1 MTESQ
6 SLIGQTISH
15 YRIIEKLGGGGMGVV
30 YKAEDTEL
38 GRLVA
43 LKFLPEGLAQD
54 PHAMER
60 LRREARAASA
70 LNHPNI
76 CTIHEIGKNGDQ
88 SFIVM
93 ELLDGETLKHRIRG
107 KPLPLEEM
115 LDLGTEIADALNAA
129 HSKGII
135 HRDIKPANIFVTEHG
150 HAKVLDFGLA
160 KVSLATENVG
170 ASGMST
176 VTAVEALTSPGA
188 TVGTMAYMS
197 PEQARGEEVDERT
210 DLFSFGAV
218 LYEMATGR
226 MAFPG
231 TTIALVHDGILNR
244 TPSSVT
250 RVNPQRPPKLDEII
264 SKALEKDRKLR
275 YQHASDVRTDLQR
288 LRRDSELHKAETS
301 GTAIHR
307 LSRKKVSI
315 PAAVV
320 VFFMAAAG
328 LSVGIFFWT
337 AKRQQAAPLDVP
349 ALKLQQV
356 TTNSAE
362 NPVQS
367 GAISPNGKYVA
378 YADLQGIHIKLIETS
393 ETQTVPLPESLK
405 GARVEWGIAGWFS
418 DSTRLLANLYPGA
431 QHPISIWTVSVLG
444 GVPTMLRDDAEAW
457 SMSHDGSLIA
467 FANNRGTAGP
477 REIWVMD
484 PTGGNERKLLS
495 SEAGTLIGDAR
506 FSPGD
511 KRFVYVESPDIP
523 GSPEYSLLTRS
534 VAGGPSIKAL
544 TSRRL
549 RTHSWL
555 PDGRLLY
562 ALAEDNENSCN
573 YWTLRIDPDTGKP
586 AEAPKRLTNWA
597 GFCLDQTSVTAD
609 GRSVAF
615 KESFNRM
622 SVFTAVLQADHAHI
636 TTPSLLTLSEGENAP
651 FGWTA
656 DSKAVIIEIDDRNGR
671 SEIRKQSLDA
681 DTADLIVSGNAKE
694 IVSNP
699 HVTPDGKWILY
710 TAMRKD
716 KGPDEEVSFARVGIN
731 GGPSQVLFRYHSYGH
746 RCANF
751 PSNLCVFG
759 ERTQDRKHLVFTSAD
774 ALKGRGRELAR
785 FDTTDP
791 AADYDWEISPDG
803 TRIAVRKNTEPRLDI
818 ISLNGHPP
826 QQLTAKGW
834 TTFVNLNWAAD
845 GGGIFTSAL
854 VPRGAILLYLDLKG
868 NAHPLWEQKGSS
880 GTFAAP
886 APDGRHLALSGWTTS
901 SNLWMMENF

>member
-60 LRREARAASA
+60 FRREARAASA

-160 KVSLATENVG
+160 RVSLATENVG

-337 AKRQQAAPLDVP
+337 TKRQQAAPLDVP

-523 GSPEYSLLTRS
+523 GSPE
-534 VAGGPSIKAL
+534 
-544 TSRRL
+544 
-549 RTHSWL
+549 
-555 PDGRLLY
+555 
-562 ALAEDNENSCN
+562 
-573 YWTLRIDPDTGKP
+573 
-586 AEAPKRLTNWA
+586 
-597 GFCLDQTSVTAD
+597 
-609 GRSVAF
+609 
-615 KESFNRM
+615 
-622 SVFTAVLQADHAHI
+622 
-636 TTPSLLTLSEGENAP
+636 
-651 FGWTA
+651 
-656 DSKAVIIEIDDRNGR
+656 
-671 SEIRKQSLDA
+671 
-681 DTADLIVSGNAKE
+681 
-694 IVSNP
+694 
-699 HVTPDGKWILY
+699 
-710 TAMRKD
+710 
-716 KGPDEEVSFARVGIN
+716 
-731 GGPSQVLFRYHSYGH
+731 
-746 RCANF
+746 
-751 PSNLCVFG
+751 
-759 ERTQDRKHLVFTSAD
+759 
-774 ALKGRGRELAR
+774 
-785 FDTTDP
+785 
-791 AADYDWEISPDG
+791 
-803 TRIAVRKNTEPRLDI
+803 
-818 ISLNGHPP
+818 
-826 QQLTAKGW
+826 
-834 TTFVNLNWAAD
+834 
-845 GGGIFTSAL
+845 
-854 VPRGAILLYLDLKG
+854 
-868 NAHPLWEQKGSS
+868 
-880 GTFAAP
+880 
-886 APDGRHLALSGWTTS
+886 
-901 SNLWMMENF
+901 